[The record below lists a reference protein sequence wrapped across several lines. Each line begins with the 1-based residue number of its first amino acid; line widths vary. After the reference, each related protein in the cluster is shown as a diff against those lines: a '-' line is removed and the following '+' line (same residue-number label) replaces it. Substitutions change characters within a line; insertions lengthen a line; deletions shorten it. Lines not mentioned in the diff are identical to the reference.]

1 MSRSS
6 RRPPSMLARASQAA
20 QDPADRFFAA
30 LDEGCRRTAL
40 ARAADRLA
48 QGLPTCG
55 HVREDGLGICA
66 AGPEELDHA
75 PDNLHRH
82 DFKPLLSIEARH
94 AFSQATIDA
103 ARDWLNT
110 GPRADE
116 YGAADE
122 ARAAEML
129 AEACADIE
137 QAEAGERARVERQ
150 ERT

>member
-1 MSRSS
+1 MS
-6 RRPPSMLARASQAA
+6 RRPLPVMLPRASKAA
-20 QDPADRFFAA
+20 QDPADRFFDA
-30 LDEGCRRTAL
+30 LEEGCRRTAL

-66 AGPEELDHA
+66 AAPEDSEHA
-75 PDNLHRH
+75 SWNLHRH
-82 DFKPLLSIEARH
+82 DFKPLLSIEARP

-103 ARDWLNT
+103 ARDWLNN

-116 YGAADE
+116 YAAADE

-129 AEACADIE
+129 AEACAEIE
-137 QAEAGERARVERQ
+137 QAEAGERVRVARGER
-150 ERT
+150 